1 MGKNKTKTG
10 DKVSEKKMNRLFIL
24 ERMDAAFADLKALT
38 GKKKYEKGIKK
49 AAKVLSNN
57 FSKKSLDSFRKL
69 NGSVSPQAE
78 MRESTNLLIEE
89 LA

>member
-24 ERMDAAFADLKALT
+24 KRMDAAFSDLIALT

-49 AAKVLSNN
+49 AAKLLCNN
-57 FSKKSLDSFRKL
+57 FSKKSFDSFRKL
-69 NGSVSPQAE
+69 DESVSPQSQ
-78 MRESTNLLIEE
+78 MREGTNLLIEE